1 MVTLQKTYNGPED
14 ETATGPNYPR
24 QYTITA
30 TIAEGQTVENLV
42 VTDLLPNNMQ
52 FTNLVSSSPTAICSL
67 PSITTP
73 GGSLS
78 CTFASVTGSAEI
90 IFEYYI
96 PYKDNASPANNVI
109 DPTSGDDVTSCD
121 QVTAI
126 GDWDPLD
133 PRDEGSTGN
142 VNENPPGCEHTLQ
155 DKSIA
160 IQKGVSVV
168 GGGIPAPGKT
178 LEYTLNFQVSDY
190 FAFNDIVIT
199 DLISDGQHFDPTF
212 SPTLSVNGNGFVS
225 TSSAVNTANFSV
237 SCNYSGAS
245 VGAECTV
252 IDPATNNGITTFSF
266 DVSSELQT
274 RSFDGKLI
282 GGCVPLGGT
291 GVLDP
296 DCGTY
301 NNGATTGT
309 IVFRTTILENFVD
322 NYPSLDA
329 SVDQG
334 DVLSNT
340 VSISGNLLSVSD
352 ADTLTGQ
359 SESDGSS
366 ASVSIPYGN
375 ITKSIYALNNST
387 SFTSPVRIAPGDT
400 VTYRVQYSLPTSDFE
415 DLVIT
420 DYLPLPIFDATEV
433 TSFTSS
439 VCGTP
444 AAGYSCYGPNDS
456 YHLLTA
462 SITPTLSTNSAANSV
477 IWTYGNDDGVGRSS
491 SNIDLLFTVTVS
503 NDPFAD
509 GLFLTN
515 QAQVGESSTN
525 SGDNSQ
531 NNIVQILLT
540 QPVVDITKGVVWT
553 DRANDSDPLPVFSPA
568 TVGPVSFDGNAATCA
583 DRLGNT
589 ITTDGLITNPI
600 NSNVSNLD
608 AGDNVLMAVIL
619 ENTGRYDAFDVK
631 ARDSLPAGMTYVPGS
646 LCVTN
651 GAGTN
656 LPFTDLGTG
665 FFDQGIELT
674 DTSSSDAALKRG
686 KDSNDVNNSTGTN
699 IAVITYLATLD
710 AIVEPGETYTNTS
723 TLFNFAGTDG
733 GPNHIPEGLEDD
745 ADTTVFDPTVDKA
758 LTATDRDF
766 TAGNSVTIGEIIEYT
781 VTVKLPEG
789 TTNNVSITDTLDA
802 RSGIRRL

>member
-1 MVTLQKTYNGPED
+1 MMSPHVTRLQ
-14 ETATGPNYPR
+14 
-24 QYTITA
+24 
-30 TIAEGQTVENLV
+30 L
-42 VTDLLPNNMQ
+42 
-52 FTNLVSSSPTAICSL
+52 
-67 PSITTP
+67 
-73 GGSLS
+73 
-78 CTFASVTGSAEI
+78 
-90 IFEYYI
+90 
-96 PYKDNASPANNVI
+96 
-109 DPTSGDDVTSCD
+109 
-121 QVTAI
+121 I
-126 GDWDPLD
+126 GDWDPDD
-133 PRDEGSTGN
+133 PRDEGATGN
-142 VNENPPGCEHTLQ
+142 VNENPDGCEHTLE

-160 IQKGVSVV
+160 IQKGVRVV
-168 GGGIPAPGKT
+168 EGGIPTPGKT

-190 FAFNDIVIT
+190 FAFDDVVIT

-212 SPTLSVNGNGFVS
+212 SPTLSVNGNGFASV
-225 TSSAVNTANFSV
+225 TSALNAANFTV

-245 VGAECTV
+245 VGTECTV
-252 IDPATNNGITTFSF
+252 INPATNDGETTFSF
-266 DVSSELQT
+266 DVSSELET

-282 GGCVPLGGT
+282 GGCVPLAGT

-301 NNGATTGT
+301 DNDATTGT

-322 NYPSLDA
+322 DYPSLDA

-334 DVLSNT
+334 DVLSND
-340 VSISGNLLSVSD
+340 VSIFGNLLSVND
-352 ADTLTGQ
+352 ASTPTGA
-359 SESDGSS
+359 SESDGSA
-366 ASVSIPYGN
+366 ASVSIPYGS

-387 SFTSPVRIAPGDT
+387 SLPSPVRIAPGDT

-433 TSFTSS
+433 TTFSSS

-444 AAGYSCYGPNDS
+444 AAGNSCYGPNDS

-525 SGDNSQ
+525 SGDNSE

-553 DRANDSDPLPVFSPA
+553 DRFNDPLPVFSPSNSW
-568 TVGPVSFDGNAATCA
+568 TSRFRWNAATCVG
-583 DRLGNT
+583 RLGGT
-589 ITTDGLITNPI
+589 ITTDGLNTNPV

-631 ARDSLPAGMTYVPGS
+631 ARDALPAGMTYVPGS

-651 GAGTN
+651 GAGTD

-686 KDSNDVNNSTGTN
+686 KDSNDVNNTTGTN
-699 IAVITYLATLD
+699 IAVITYLATMD

-745 ADTTVFDPTVDKA
+745 ADATIFDPTVDKA

-766 TAGNSVTIGEIIEYT
+766 TMGNSVTIGEIVEYT
-781 VTVKLPEG
+781 VTVKIPEG
-789 TTNNVSITDTLDA
+789 IT
-802 RSGIRRL
+802 